1 VGTIPRVLSGQA
13 VALRVVGVILCYLLV
28 SVVLTL
34 PILLVEE
41 GARAELFNS
50 PVSEAALLVPS
61 LGGILAVVAFTA
73 RIDRR
78 PVVSLG
84 LEPRGALGRWLR
96 GVGIAALM
104 MGCIVLVWYTLV
116 DGAVWSVNADLGRA
130 GLALLAGLVA
140 FLVQG
145 PSEEILFRGY
155 ILQIVTARWNLAWG
169 IGVSAALFAAA
180 HAANTS
186 FGLLPMVNLVL
197 FGVATGAYKMLIDDD
212 QLWGVFAIHSVW
224 NWLQQDVFGLEN
236 SGNASPIANTLF
248 HVEPNRQV
256 PDAIWGGGFGPEGT
270 LAATLVLL
278 ALLVRVLV
286 HARRRWT
293 DGDGKQVPPETA
305 RSLRT

>member
-1 VGTIPRVLSGQA
+1 M
-13 VALRVVGVILCYLLV
+13 ALRVVGVILCYLV
-28 SVVLTL
+28 AGVVLTL
-34 PILLVEE
+34 PVLLVEE

-50 PVSEAALLVPS
+50 PLSEAALLLPS
-61 LGGILAVVAFTA
+61 LGGILGVLAFTA

-78 PVVSLG
+78 PIVSLG
-84 LEPRGALGRWLR
+84 LAPDGAGGRWLR
-96 GVGIAALM
+96 GAAIAALM
-104 MGCIVLVWYTLV
+104 MGFVVLVWYTLV
-116 DGAVWSVNADLGRA
+116 DAAVWSLNPDLGRA
-130 GLALLAGLVA
+130 GLALLAGLLA

-169 IGVSAALFAAA
+169 IGVSAVLFAAT

-186 FGLLPMVNLVL
+186 FGLLPMLNLVL
-197 FGVATGAYKMLIDDD
+197 FGLAAGAYKMLIDDD

-236 SGNASPIANTLF
+236 SGNASPVANTLF

-286 HARRRWT
+286 HVRRRSR
-293 DGDGKQVPPETA
+293 DREGRRIQPEKA
-305 RSLRT
+305 GSLRV